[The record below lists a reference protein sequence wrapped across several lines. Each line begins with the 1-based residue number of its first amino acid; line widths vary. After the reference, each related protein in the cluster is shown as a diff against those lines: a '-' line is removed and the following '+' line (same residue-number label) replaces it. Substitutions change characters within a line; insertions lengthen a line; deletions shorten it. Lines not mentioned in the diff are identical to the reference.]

1 MNSIPLGLAIRD
13 RLPERLEDAGYQCRA
28 RATQGRERSGALRIA
43 LQQELQDYLTDPS
56 LESLAEINELI
67 IALAQEDGFTPDALE
82 KARQKALDKEGS
94 FSKGLILEAL
104 VPRPD
109 FVEEH

>member
-13 RLPERLEDAGYQCRA
+13 RLPEHLEDAGYQCRT
-28 RATQGRERSGALRIA
+28 RKTEGRERSGALRIA
-43 LQQELQDYLTDPS
+43 LQQALQDYLAEPS
-56 LESLAEINELI
+56 LESLAEANELI
-67 IALAQEDGFTPDALE
+67 IALAEQDGFNAEALE
-82 KARQKALDKEGS
+82 KARKKALENEGS
-94 FSKGLILEAL
+94 FSQGLILEAL